1 MPLPS
6 RSSFLPAQ
14 PPSVLYNQLHA
25 QCSALKDEY
34 EELNASSS
42 PEYKAALKIVLVEKS
57 HTLQYL
63 AAKMA
68 AELSAKTA
76 SIQP

>member
-1 MPLPS
+1 MPPS
-6 RSSFLPAQ
+6 RPSFLPAA
-14 PPSVLYNQLHA
+14 PPSALYNQLHA

-34 EELNASSS
+34 EELNSSSS

-63 AAKMA
+63 ASKMA